1 MSEAPASPGI
11 TGNPD
16 IRSQASSHPLQVPA
30 GHFFAV
36 TGDGGK
42 TFGLAWTALH
52 ILFWI
57 QLSNGV
63 PLLHRPRTTS
73 GHPNPNHEGYRST
86 LSTRD
91 NTNSTASSN
100 GTTSV
105 SPSIRDDV
113 ESMLKLI
120 GPDAESRFVSINFPT
135 AFGAN
140 DPVQSNKDLSQLV
153 DRAFLSGQAKSGN
166 SGWVDTYIQC
176 LIDVANTLPSL
187 DNQTVLIDDYY
198 NSMRTLAPVQA
209 KLVQAYK
216 AAKNESTTNIGV
228 QLSSGQLIDAL
239 TMRTVDEWAA
249 SAFNGSDSGE
259 GSSHSG
265 FDFKDYTNYLSL
277 NASYTKILP
286 KYNKLETA
294 NKIASEGWL
303 LREMINQSPAI
314 FNLSMITSGDPSSLS
329 ADYSPA
335 WSAIIINSTS
345 VAVTSS
351 NSDVSGN
358 LDHSL
363 HDGTDN
369 STTYATSI
377 NNEAPVSTSIS
388 FNSTTESSDSGS
400 SSATPTSTNS
410 LSSKQNIQ
418 SPTSA
423 SAVSLAHT
431 ATATG
436 SARRS
441 RIRRAIFS
449 TGSRIQRRALAASN
463 ALLLAAS
470 ADSTS
475 ARTTSSG
482 KNAGKSAGKYA
493 SLPGM
498 KEVASAANFAA
509 EPDVADA
516 VSFAPLL
523 STSTL
528 TQTSSSSSTTSVNDV
543 LKPNASDPLS
553 GIPDVPL
560 QTTSSLFAMT
570 LQEGAWSNNRL
581 EFLPFIAQ
589 NHPEIYHK
597 YFSGNASG
605 NGTTGDGPLGKHW
618 THIFLLVTVKA
629 NSTEIETSQV
639 VGMVYDVLPGLM
651 VPSTSEDVDADKQK
665 TNSENSTDTS
675 SGTDAGSSS
684 QNQTKED
691 KDSGGGIGQSNSNT
705 SDTESSS

>member
-1 MSEAPASPGI
+1 MHMHLTRRTI
-11 TGNPD
+11 
-16 IRSQASSHPLQVPA
+16 
-30 GHFFAV
+30 
-36 TGDGGK
+36 
-42 TFGLAWTALH
+42 GLAWTALH

-73 GHPNPNHEGYRST
+73 GHPNTNHEGYKST

-91 NTNSTASSN
+91 NANSTASSN

-113 ESMLKLI
+113 ESMLQLI
-120 GPDAESRFVSINFPT
+120 GPDAESRFVSINLPT

-249 SAFNGSDSGE
+249 SVFNGSDSGE

-265 FDFKDYTNYLSL
+265 FDSKDYTNYLSL

-410 LSSKQNIQ
+410 LSSKQNTQ

-441 RIRRAIFS
+441 RIRRAIVS

-470 ADSTS
+470 AGSTS
-475 ARTTSSG
+475 AGTTSSA
-482 KNAGKSAGKYA
+482 KNAGENAGKYA

-509 EPDVADA
+509 EPDVADGVSDA

-523 STSTL
+523 SSSTA
-528 TQTSSSSSTTSVNDV
+528 TRTSSSSFSTSVNGV
-543 LKPNASDPLS
+543 LNSNAPNASDPLS

-581 EFLPFIAQ
+581 EFLQFIAQ
-589 NHPEIYHK
+589 NHPEIYRK
-597 YFSGNASG
+597 YFFGNASG

-639 VGMVYDVLPGLM
+639 VGMVYDVLPGLV
-651 VPSTSEDVDADKQK
+651 VPSTLADADPDKQK
-665 TNSENSTDTS
+665 ANFRNNSTDTS
-675 SGTDAGSSS
+675 SSTNTGSSGQS
-684 QNQTKED
+684 QTMED
-691 KDSGGGIGQSNSNT
+691 KDSGGGIGQSGDSNGT
-705 SDTESSS
+705 GS

>member
-1 MSEAPASPGI
+1 M
-11 TGNPD
+11 
-16 IRSQASSHPLQVPA
+16 HM
-30 GHFFAV
+30 HFTCRTIGF
-36 TGDGGK
+36 
-42 TFGLAWTALH
+42 AWTAFH
-52 ILFWI
+52 ILFRI

-63 PLLHRPRTTS
+63 PLLHLPRTTS
-73 GHPNPNHEGYRST
+73 GHPSTSHEGYIST

-91 NTNSTASSN
+91 NANSTASSN

-120 GPDAESRFVSINFPT
+120 GPDAESRFVSINLPT

-153 DRAFLSGQAKSGN
+153 DRAFLLGQAKSGN
-166 SGWVDTYIQC
+166 NGWVDTYIQC

-239 TMRTVDEWAA
+239 SMRTVDEWAA
-249 SAFNGSDSGE
+249 SVFNGSESDE

-265 FDFKDYTNYLSL
+265 FDSKDYTNYLSL

-294 NKIASEGWL
+294 NKVLILSNDFENDALVYPQIASEGWL

-314 FNLSMITSGDPSSLS
+314 FNLSMITSGDASSLS

-351 NSDVSGN
+351 NSDLSGN
-358 LDHSL
+358 LDHSF

-400 SSATPTSTNS
+400 SSATPTNANS
-410 LSSKQNIQ
+410 LSSKQNTQ
-418 SPTSA
+418 SPTPT
-423 SAVSLAHT
+423 SAVSLTHT

-441 RIRRAIFS
+441 RIRRAIIS

-470 ADSTS
+470 AGSTS

-482 KNAGKSAGKYA
+482 KNAEENAL
-493 SLPGM
+493 LPGM
-498 KEVASAANFAA
+498 KEVASASNFAA
-509 EPDVADA
+509 EPDVADDVSDA
-516 VSFAPLL
+516 VSFAAIL
-523 STSTL
+523 STSTS
-528 TQTSSSSSTTSVNDV
+528 TQTSSSSSSTPVNGV
-543 LKPNASDPLS
+543 FNPNAPNASDPLS

-589 NHPEIYHK
+589 NHPEIFHK

-605 NGTTGDGPLGKHW
+605 NGTTDDGPLGKHW

-639 VGMVYDVLPGLM
+639 IGMVYDVLPGLM

-665 TNSENSTDTS
+665 ANSANNSTDTS
-675 SGTDAGSSS
+675 SGTDAG
-684 QNQTKED
+684 
-691 KDSGGGIGQSNSNT
+691 
-705 SDTESSS
+705 

>member
-1 MSEAPASPGI
+1 
-11 TGNPD
+11 
-16 IRSQASSHPLQVPA
+16 
-30 GHFFAV
+30 
-36 TGDGGK
+36 
-42 TFGLAWTALH
+42 
-52 ILFWI
+52 
-57 QLSNGV
+57 
-63 PLLHRPRTTS
+63 
-73 GHPNPNHEGYRST
+73 
-86 LSTRD
+86 
-91 NTNSTASSN
+91 
-100 GTTSV
+100 
-105 SPSIRDDV
+105 
-113 ESMLKLI
+113 
-120 GPDAESRFVSINFPT
+120 
-135 AFGAN
+135 
-140 DPVQSNKDLSQLV
+140 
-153 DRAFLSGQAKSGN
+153 
-166 SGWVDTYIQC
+166 
-176 LIDVANTLPSL
+176 
-187 DNQTVLIDDYY
+187 
-198 NSMRTLAPVQA
+198 MRTLAPVQA

-265 FDFKDYTNYLSL
+265 FDSKDYTNYLSL

-329 ADYSPA
+329 AHYSPA
-335 WSAIIINSTS
+335 WSAIIIN
-345 VAVTSS
+345 
-351 NSDVSGN
+351 
-358 LDHSL
+358 
-363 HDGTDN
+363 
-369 STTYATSI
+369 
-377 NNEAPVSTSIS
+377 
-388 FNSTTESSDSGS
+388 
-400 SSATPTSTNS
+400 
-410 LSSKQNIQ
+410 
-418 SPTSA
+418 
-423 SAVSLAHT
+423 
-431 ATATG
+431 
-436 SARRS
+436 R
-441 RIRRAIFS
+441 
-449 TGSRIQRRALAASN
+449 SRIQRRALAASN

-482 KNAGKSAGKYA
+482 KNAGKTAGKYA

-528 TQTSSSSSTTSVNDV
+528 TQTSSSSSTTSVNGV
-543 LKPNASDPLS
+543 LKPNAPNASDPLS

-581 EFLPFIAQ
+581 EFLKFIAQ
-589 NHPEIYHK
+589 NHPEIYRK
-597 YFSGNASG
+597 YFFGNASG

-639 VGMVYDVLPGLM
+639 VGMVYDVLPGLV
-651 VPSTSEDVDADKQK
+651 VPSTSEDVDADKRK
-665 TNSENSTDTS
+665 ANSENNSTDTS
-675 SGTDAGSSS
+675 SGTDTGTSG

-691 KDSGGGIGQSNSNT
+691 KDLGGGIVVYSLY
-705 SDTESSS
+705 

>member
-1 MSEAPASPGI
+1 M
-11 TGNPD
+11 
-16 IRSQASSHPLQVPA
+16 HM
-30 GHFFAV
+30 HF
-36 TGDGGK
+36 THR
-42 TFGLAWTALH
+42 TIGLAWTALH

-63 PLLHRPRTTS
+63 PLLHRPRTIS
-73 GHPNPNHEGYRST
+73 GHPNTNHEGYKST

-91 NTNSTASSN
+91 NANSSASSN

-113 ESMLKLI
+113 ESMLQLI
-120 GPDAESRFVSINFPT
+120 GPDAESRFVSINLPT

-265 FDFKDYTNYLSL
+265 FDSKDYTNYLSL
-277 NASYTKILP
+277 NASYTKILL

-329 ADYSPA
+329 AHYSPA

-410 LSSKQNIQ
+410 LSSKQNTQ
-418 SPTSA
+418 SLTST

-441 RIRRAIFS
+441 RIRRAIVS

-470 ADSTS
+470 ADITS

-482 KNAGKSAGKYA
+482 KNAGKPAGKYA

-528 TQTSSSSSTTSVNDV
+528 TQTSSSNSTTSVNGV
-543 LKPNASDPLS
+543 LKPNAPNASDPLS

-581 EFLPFIAQ
+581 EFLKFIAQ
-589 NHPEIYHK
+589 NHPEIYRK
-597 YFSGNASG
+597 YFFGNASG

-639 VGMVYDVLPGLM
+639 VGMVYDVLPGLV
-651 VPSTSEDVDADKQK
+651 VPSTSEDVDADKRK
-665 TNSENSTDTS
+665 ANSENNSTDTS
-675 SGTDAGSSS
+675 SGTDTGTSG

-691 KDSGGGIGQSNSNT
+691 KDLGGGIGQPNSNT

>member
-1 MSEAPASPGI
+1 MHMHLTRRTI
-11 TGNPD
+11 
-16 IRSQASSHPLQVPA
+16 
-30 GHFFAV
+30 
-36 TGDGGK
+36 
-42 TFGLAWTALH
+42 GLAWTALH

-73 GHPNPNHEGYRST
+73 GHPNTNHEGYKST

-91 NTNSTASSN
+91 NATSTASSN

-113 ESMLKLI
+113 ESMLQLI
-120 GPDAESRFVSINFPT
+120 GPDAESRFVSINLPT

-265 FDFKDYTNYLSL
+265 FDSKDYTNYLSL

-441 RIRRAIFS
+441 RIRRAIVS
-449 TGSRIQRRALAASN
+449 TGSQIQRRALAASN

-475 ARTTSSG
+475 ARTTSPG
-482 KNAGKSAGKYA
+482 KNAGKTAGNFA

-498 KEVASAANFAA
+498 KEVASAANFAP

-516 VSFAPLL
+516 VSFVPLL
-523 STSTL
+523 STSTS
-528 TQTSSSSSTTSVNDV
+528 TQTSSSSSATSVNGV
-543 LKPNASDPLS
+543 LKPNAPNASDPLS

-581 EFLPFIAQ
+581 EFLKFISQ
-589 NHPEIYHK
+589 NHPEIYRK
-597 YFSGNASG
+597 YFFGNASG

-639 VGMVYDVLPGLM
+639 VGMVYDDLPGLV

-665 TNSENSTDTS
+665 VNSGNNSTDTS
-675 SGTDAGSSS
+675 SGTDTGSSG

-691 KDSGGGIGQSNSNT
+691 KDSGGGIGQSDSNT
-705 SDTESSS
+705 SDTKSSS

>member
-1 MSEAPASPGI
+1 M
-11 TGNPD
+11 
-16 IRSQASSHPLQVPA
+16 
-30 GHFFAV
+30 HF
-36 TGDGGK
+36 TQRNI
-42 TFGLAWTALH
+42 GLAWTALH

-73 GHPNPNHEGYRST
+73 GHPNTNHEGYRST

-91 NTNSTASSN
+91 NANSTASSN

-120 GPDAESRFVSINFPT
+120 GPDAESRFVSINLPT

-249 SAFNGSDSGE
+249 SVFNGSDSGE

-265 FDFKDYTNYLSL
+265 LDSKDYTNYLSL
-277 NASYTKILP
+277 NASYTKIWP

-294 NKIASEGWL
+294 NKVLFLSKDFENEALIYPQIASEGWL

-335 WSAIIINSTS
+335 WSAIIIKSTS
-345 VAVTSS
+345 VAVNSS

-358 LDHSL
+358 LDHSF

-388 FNSTTESSDSGS
+388 FNSTTESSDSS
-400 SSATPTSTNS
+400 PSSATPTSTNS
-410 LSSKQNIQ
+410 FSSKQNTQ

-441 RIRRAIFS
+441 RIRRAIVS
-449 TGSRIQRRALAASN
+449 TRSQIQRRALAASN

-482 KNAGKSAGKYA
+482 KNTGKTAGKYA

-516 VSFAPLL
+516 VSFVPLL
-523 STSTL
+523 STSTF
-528 TQTSSSSSTTSVNDV
+528 TQTSSSSSATSVNGV

-651 VPSTSEDVDADKQK
+651 VPSTSEDVDADRQK
-665 TNSENSTDTS
+665 ANSENNSTDTS